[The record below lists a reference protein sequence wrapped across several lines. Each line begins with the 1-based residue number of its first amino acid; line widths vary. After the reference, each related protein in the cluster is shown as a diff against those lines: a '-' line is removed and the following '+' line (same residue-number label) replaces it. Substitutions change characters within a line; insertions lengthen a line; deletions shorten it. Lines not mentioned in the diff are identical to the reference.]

1 MTGRPLPLPS
11 GGEAHLQEV
20 LIDDLSGQ
28 TWVRFR
34 FVAPGIAA
42 PGAVDDDGGY
52 DDMRYLCDEIA
63 VPYLAE
69 IDLAPDRVVISLADR
84 ALPFGATDPE
94 AAQYFGSYRLQD
106 GGCVW
111 EEY

>member
-11 GGEAHLQEV
+11 GGEVFLHEV

-34 FVAPGIAA
+34 FVAPGIGRA
-42 PGAVDDDGGY
+42 GTEDGGY
-52 DDMRYLCDEIA
+52 DDMSYLCDEFA
-63 VPYLAE
+63 LSYLSAR
-69 IDLAPDRVVISLADR
+69 DLAPDRVVISLADR
-84 ALPFGATDPE
+84 VVPFGSSDPE
-94 AAQYFGSYRLQD
+94 ATQYFGSFRIQD
-106 GGCVW
+106 DRCIW